1 MAEEKRYFI
10 ENERFP
16 TLEVGSRVFV
26 NSCGAL
32 KEHKIVAFRI
42 LNSNGEL
49 KCEVETEMGKNGNP
63 QKFYLD
69 TFLKGIVEAQDMR
82 ISDIRE

>member
-1 MAEEKRYFI
+1 MEEKRYFI
-10 ENERFP
+10 ENKRFP

-32 KEHKIVAFRI
+32 REHQIVAFRI
-42 LNSNGEL
+42 INSNGEL
-49 KCEVETEMGKNGNP
+49 KCEVETKMGKNGDP